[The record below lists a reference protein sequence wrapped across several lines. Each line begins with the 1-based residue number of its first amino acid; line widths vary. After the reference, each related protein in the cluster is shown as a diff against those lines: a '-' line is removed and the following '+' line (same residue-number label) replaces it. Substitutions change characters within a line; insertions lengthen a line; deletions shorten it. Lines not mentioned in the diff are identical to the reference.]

1 MRTQYNVANSVIL
14 MVVKDVIDKN
24 NGIKTFEM
32 GVASCESA
40 IKLIYNNMFGKSR
53 NKQWLWIPK

>member
-1 MRTQYNVANSVIL
+1 MTNSVIL
-14 MVVKDVIDKN
+14 MVIKDVSDKN

-40 IKLIYNNMFGKSR
+40 IKLIYENMFGK
-53 NKQWLWIPK
+53 K